1 MNDYNIFFEHKCHID
16 HVETLEEASE
26 FCKAYG
32 AELKKYAQDKEK
44 EMEESGAVRE
54 NKDILI
60 VLIILGA
67 VLFVLEMSSEFET
80 SIGAAVYSGLMYG
93 VIIPSISRCMG
104 RIKYAESIRDRA
116 NSFIELRELKGMT
129 EERVLEYTND
139 LVDRYNRMVDDDEL
153 IITNVY
159 NHNFKRNPEKN
170 ANIAI
175 AMMGILIFVIIL
187 FCIIKE
193 LMV

>member
-1 MNDYNIFFEHKCHID
+1 MNDYNKFFEHKCHID

-67 VLFVLEMSSEFET
+67 VLFVLGMSSEFET
-80 SIGAAVYSGLMYG
+80 SIGAAVYSGLCT
-93 VIIPSISRCMG
+93 VPSFHQL
-104 RIKYAESIRDRA
+104 ADVWDESNMQKALGI
-116 NSFIELRELKGMT
+116 
-129 EERVLEYTND
+129 VQ
-139 LVDRYNRMVDDDEL
+139 
-153 IITNVY
+153 
-159 NHNFKRNPEKN
+159 
-170 ANIAI
+170 IA
-175 AMMGILIFVIIL
+175 L
-187 FCIIKE
+187 
-193 LMV
+193 